1 MSFINLFL
9 IGILIGTAMIV
20 PGVSGGVIA
29 VIFGVYNKMIYALT
43 NLFKDFKKSFSFLF
57 VLGMGIL
64 IGAVWFSNVMMFL
77 YEKHEVITK
86 LAFIGL
92 ILGGVPFLF
101 KEVKRCGEK
110 DESGKINYIVLVL
123 TFIFCLVLLVLSKNV
138 FKIDLDAKTNSF
150 LIANLNL
157 FLAGVIYSVG
167 KVVPGVS
174 GSFLL
179 ITIGMYEYV
188 LSVMAHPITFGLRQ
202 VNKLIPFVIGLV
214 FGVVVLLKVM
224 NRLLKR
230 KFSLIYSI
238 IIGFVLGSVPALIPN
253 TFSFSEL
260 IFGVIISIICFVLSY
275 KLTK

>member
-1 MSFINLFL
+1 MSFIRLFL
-9 IGILIGTAMIV
+9 VGILIGTAMVV

-29 VIFGVYNKMIYALT
+29 VIFGVYNKMICSLT
-43 NLFKDFKKSFSFLF
+43 NLFKDFKKSFTFLF
-57 VLGMGIL
+57 ILGIGIL

-86 LAFIGL
+86 FAFMGL

-101 KEVKRCGEK
+101 KEIKNN
-110 DESGKINYIVLVL
+110 GKINYIALTV
-123 TFIFCLVLLVLSKNV
+123 TFIFCLILLILSKNV
-138 FKIDLDAKTNSF
+138 FEIDLDTKTNSLF
-150 LIANLNL
+150 ITNLNL

-188 LSVMAHPITFGLRQ
+188 LSVMAHPIKAGLLHID
-202 VNKLIPFVIGLV
+202 KLIPFIIGLI
-214 FGVVVLLKVM
+214 FGVVVLLKIM
-224 NRLLKR
+224 NKLLKS
-230 KFSLIYSI
+230 KFNLIYSM
-238 IIGFVLGSVPALIPN
+238 IIGFVLGSVPALIPP
-253 TFSFSEL
+253 FDSLSKLFL
-260 IFGVIISIICFVLSY
+260 GIIISFICFILSY

>member
-43 NLFKDFKKSFSFLF
+43 NLFKDFKKNFSFLF

-101 KEVKRCGEK
+101 KEVKKHNEK
-110 DESGKINYIVLVL
+110 GISGNINYIALVL

-138 FKIDLDAKTNSF
+138 FKIDLDAKTDSF
-150 LIANLNL
+150 FIANLNL

-188 LSVMAHPITFGLRQ
+188 LSVMSHPITFGLRQ
-202 VNKLIPFVIGLV
+202 INKLIPCVIGRV
-214 FGVVVLLKVM
+214 CGVVVLLKVM

-260 IFGVIISIICFVLSY
+260 IFGVIISIICFALSY

>member
-43 NLFKDFKKSFSFLF
+43 NLFKDFKRSFSFLF

-64 IGAVWFSNVMMFL
+64 IGAVWL
-77 YEKHEVITK
+77 TK

-138 FKIDLDAKTNSF
+138 FKIDLDAKTDSF
-150 LIANLNL
+150 FIANLNL

-167 KVVPGVS
+167 
-174 GSFLL
+174 
-179 ITIGMYEYV
+179 
-188 LSVMAHPITFGLRQ
+188 
-202 VNKLIPFVIGLV
+202 
-214 FGVVVLLKVM
+214 
-224 NRLLKR
+224 
-230 KFSLIYSI
+230 
-238 IIGFVLGSVPALIPN
+238 
-253 TFSFSEL
+253 
-260 IFGVIISIICFVLSY
+260 
-275 KLTK
+275 

>member
-43 NLFKDFKKSFSFLF
+43 NLFKDFKKNFSFLF

-101 KEVKRCGEK
+101 KEVKKHNEK
-110 DESGKINYIVLVL
+110 GISGNINYIALVL

-202 VNKLIPFVIGLV
+202 INKLIPFVIGLV

-230 KFSLIYSI
+230 KFSLIYSV
-238 IIGFVLGSVPALIPN
+238 IIGFVLGSVPALIPAA
-253 TFSFSEL
+253 FSFSEL
-260 IFGVIISIICFVLSY
+260 VFGIFISIICFVLSY

>member
-1 MSFINLFL
+1 MSFFKLSL
-9 IGILIGTAMIV
+9 IGILIGAAMIV

-29 VIFGVYNKMIYALT
+29 VIFGVYNKMIYSLT
-43 NLFKDFKKSFSFLF
+43 NLFKDFKKSFIFLF
-57 VLGMGIL
+57 FLGIGIL
-64 IGAVWFSNVMMFL
+64 IGAVWFSNVMVFL

-101 KEVKRCGEK
+101 KEVKKNGN
-110 DESGKINYIVLVL
+110 GKVNYAVL
-123 TFIFCLVLLVLSKNV
+123 TITFVFCLLLFFLSKNV
-138 FKIDLDAKTNSF
+138 FKVNLDASYSSF
-150 LIANLNL
+150 FVKNVNL

-188 LSVMAHPITFGLRQ
+188 LSVMAHPIKIGLLYID
-202 VNKLIPFVIGLV
+202 KLIPFIIGLV
-214 FGVVVLLKVM
+214 LGIVILLKIM

-230 KFSLIYSI
+230 NFNLIYSV
-238 IIGFVLGSVPALIPN
+238 IIGFVLGSIPTLVPKIHSL
-253 TFSFSEL
+253 TEL
-260 IFGVIISIICFVLSY
+260 VFGMIMMAMCFILSY